1 MTGHTA
7 WVLSVSASSDGLKV
21 ATGSSDKTVKLWDT
35 RRREC
40 VSTVGGHGD
49 QVWGV
54 AFNRDGSRLATAGS
68 DGMLQTVSSA

>member
-7 WVLSVSASSDGLKV
+7 WVLSVSASRDGTRV
-21 ATGSSDKTVKLWDT
+21 ATGSSDKTVKLWDA

-40 VSTVGGHGD
+40 VSTIVGHTD

-54 AFNRDGSRLATAGS
+54 AYNKDGTRLATAGS
-68 DGMLQTVSSA
+68 DGMLQTVATS